1 MILIYFNNL
10 MVYNVEWMQDK
21 TFKRKVFDW
30 LERSSQEYRNGLV
43 GREEMRPFRKKLN
56 WYVQN

>member
-1 MILIYFNNL
+1 
-10 MVYNVEWMQDK
+10 MQDK

-30 LERSSQEYRNGLV
+30 LEGSSQEYRNGLV
-43 GREEMRPFRKKLN
+43 GREEMRPFRTKLN